1 MTRDEVVEFFEQ
13 RTHGWT
19 THDVG
24 ALARMHDPDGVVR
37 SPMFGELHGREAIAS
52 SYASLF
58 RMFPDWTFMSDALV
72 IDGDRVAQPFQATAT
87 HSADF
92 MGLPATGRH
101 FRIEG
106 VRLYT
111 MQDGLILEEKRIY
124 DFTGLLI
131 QVGVLKSKPAV

>member
-1 MTRDEVVEFFEQ
+1 MTRDEVVAFFVRRNEAWQ
-13 RTHGWT
+13 SR
-19 THDVG
+19 DVG
-24 ALARMHDPDGVVR
+24 ALARTHAENGVVR
-37 SPMFGELHGREAIAS
+37 SPMFGELNGREAIAS

-58 RMFPDWTFMSDALV
+58 RMFPDWTFMAESLI
-72 IDGDRVAQPFQATAT
+72 IDGDQVAQSFQATAT

-106 VRLYT
+106 VRLHT
-111 MQDGLILEEKRIY
+111 MKAGVIQYEQRIY

>member
-1 MTRDEVVEFFEQ
+1 MTRDEVVDFFE
-13 RTHGWT
+13 RRSGGWSSR
-19 THDVG
+19 DVG
-24 ALARMHDPDGVVR
+24 ELARMHATNGIVR
-37 SPMFGELHGREAIAS
+37 SPMFGELNGRESIAT

-58 RMFPDWTFMSDALV
+58 RMFPAWSFLTDGLI
-72 IDGDRVAQPFQATAT
+72 IDGDRVVQPFQATAT

-92 MGLPATGRH
+92 MGLAATGRQ
-101 FRIEG
+101 FKIEG

-111 MQDGLILEEKRIY
+111 MKDGLIQEEKRVY

>member
-1 MTRDEVVEFFEQ
+1 
-13 RTHGWT
+13 
-19 THDVG
+19 
-24 ALARMHDPDGVVR
+24 
-37 SPMFGELHGREAIAS
+37 MFGELNGREAIAA

-58 RMFPDWTFMSDALV
+58 RNFPDWVFTSETML
-72 IDGDRVAQPFQATAT
+72 IDGDRVAQPFEATAT
-87 HSADF
+87 HASEF

-106 VRLYT
+106 VRLHT
-111 MQDGLILEEKRIY
+111 LKDGLIQDEQRIY

>member
-1 MTRDEVVEFFEQ
+1 MTREEIAEFFVR
-13 RTHGWT
+13 RTEGWS

-24 ALARMHDPDGVVR
+24 ALARMHAVNGVVR
-37 SPMFGELHGREAIAS
+37 SPMFGQLNGREAIAT

-92 MGLPATGRH
+92 MGLHATGRH

-111 MQDGLILEEKRIY
+111 MKDGLIQEEKRVY